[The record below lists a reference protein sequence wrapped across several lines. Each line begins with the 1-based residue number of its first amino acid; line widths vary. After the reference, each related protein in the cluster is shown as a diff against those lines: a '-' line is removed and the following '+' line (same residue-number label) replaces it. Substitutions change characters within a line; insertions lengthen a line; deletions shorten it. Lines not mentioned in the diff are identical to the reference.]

1 MPDIN
6 ITSEDG
12 QQLDSSSAYATCD
25 NSSRDRLAQ
34 DDNSASAASPM
45 EHETE
50 TSTTTGTL
58 CRSSVPTANPG
69 PLGNG
74 GASTSACAKKKLLRL
89 RKMGSRQNSK
99 TESDSSDADTHSV
112 LETPRRLRRK
122 NFRMKQRS
130 LDDDF
135 RLGSAPAANEPEV
148 VAPREEIV
156 YGSLKVRPGPLLPF
170 QLRFLLLFPRR
181 LRRHLRLLLLR
192 LQLLPPQ
199 RWAPLFLLR
208 CRSPTA
214 EPTTPMPMSL

>member
-1 MPDIN
+1 VPDIN

-58 CRSSVPTANPG
+58 CRSSLPTVNANPIAN
-69 PLGNG
+69 NG
-74 GASTSACAKKKLLRL
+74 ATSASASAKKKLLRL

-122 NFRMKQRS
+122 NFRLKQRS

-135 RLGSAPAANEPEV
+135 RLSSTTNAVECFKRDFTVQCAALEAFV
-148 VAPREEIV
+148 VFLTSNL
-156 YGSLKVRPGPLLPF
+156 GF
-170 QLRFLLLFPRR
+170 QL
-181 LRRHLRLLLLR
+181 
-192 LQLLPPQ
+192 
-199 RWAPLFLLR
+199 
-208 CRSPTA
+208 
-214 EPTTPMPMSL
+214 EM